1 MLHLSCSLMLQSLE
15 GGGDEVAL
23 AVVGSDG
30 PGVDNGCCLTMQ
42 RFVACGGVHEG
53 ELPCTLGVAL
63 YLGQDVPATGKPF
76 NGLCRVLQGSI
87 AHEHERGMLT
97 GDVDR

>member
-30 PGVDNGCCLTMQ
+30 PGVDDGSCLTVQ
-42 RFVACGGVHEG
+42 RFVASSGVHEG
-53 ELPCTLGVAL
+53 
-63 YLGQDVPATGKPF
+63 
-76 NGLCRVLQGSI
+76 
-87 AHEHERGMLT
+87 
-97 GDVDR
+97 